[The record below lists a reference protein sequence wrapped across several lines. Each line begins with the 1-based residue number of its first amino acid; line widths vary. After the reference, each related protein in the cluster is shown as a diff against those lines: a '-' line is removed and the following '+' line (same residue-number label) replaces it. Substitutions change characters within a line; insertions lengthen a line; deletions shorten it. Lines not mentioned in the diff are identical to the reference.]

1 MSPSDDRRARE
12 EQHFCARRL
21 GYPCMVRPS
30 YVLGG
35 RAMEIV
41 YSDADLKRY
50 IQNAVEVQLPPFI
63 PSPLLSV
70 LAPIRELVRLC
81 GRLLACRCVQL
92 PIWTQTYCL
101 QHGADF
107 WLAGP

>member
-1 MSPSDDRRARE
+1 MASPST
-12 EQHFCARRL
+12 CRL

-50 IQNAVEVQLPPFI
+50 IQNAVEARDEVYSRQWSCI
-63 PSPLLSV
+63 CEV
-70 LAPIRELVRLC
+70 
-81 GRLLACRCVQL
+81 
-92 PIWTQTYCL
+92 
-101 QHGADF
+101 
-107 WLAGP
+107 

>member
-1 MSPSDDRRARE
+1 VRSHTCGRVDGKSKLLRVRI
-12 EQHFCARRL
+12 FILRRL

-50 IQNAVEVQLPPFI
+50 IQNAVEVRPC
-63 PSPLLSV
+63 LL
-70 LAPIRELVRLC
+70 
-81 GRLLACRCVQL
+81 G
-92 PIWTQTYCL
+92 
-101 QHGADF
+101 
-107 WLAGP
+107 